1 MLQTLDILFGSFSFS
16 FFRFFPSKFFF
27 SLSFYSFVLYL
38 SLLESFFFLFTS
50 NLLHYV
56 SVLEN
61 QNVLGF
67 GFDLSLGYSKPSF
80 VLSISFFEI

>member
-27 SLSFYSFVLYL
+27 FSLSIRLFFIFLYWN
-38 SLLESFFFLFTS
+38 FFFTS
-50 NLLHYV
+50 NLFHYV

-67 GFDLSLGYSKPSF
+67 DLSLGYSQHSF